1 MKPHLPSGKRLQFAI
16 MLLNMAIQTVDLP
29 LTFGEFP
36 SFFVCLPEGT
46 NKEKTGGIGDTT
58 GLHQKL
64 SLKTY

>member
-1 MKPHLPSGKRLQFAI
+1 